1 MLKLTYT
8 ETGLHLEQLSESIEE
23 WIALRVMLTLRA
35 SQSLQIE
42 PGTASF
48 LLPIDLVGLEWLQ
61 RLLLRQSEGIMLSP
75 GDSKFVEVSIRG
87 IWLASQNHEAE
98 GVFVVSLNRAIE
110 SLLFQL
116 WQTAETQTS
125 SLRR

>member
-8 ETGLHLEQLSESIEE
+8 ETALHLEQLNESIEE

-35 SQSLQIE
+35 GQSLQIE

-48 LLPIDLVGLEWLQ
+48 LLPIDLEGLVWLQ
-61 RLLLRQSEGIMLSP
+61 RLLLRQREGITLSN
-75 GDSKFVEVSIRG
+75 GDCGYLEVSLRG
-87 IWLASQNHEAE
+87 IWIASQHHEAE
-98 GVFVVSLNRAIE
+98 GVFVVNLDDAIE

-116 WQTAETQTS
+116 WQAAEMQTS
-125 SLRR
+125 SLHH